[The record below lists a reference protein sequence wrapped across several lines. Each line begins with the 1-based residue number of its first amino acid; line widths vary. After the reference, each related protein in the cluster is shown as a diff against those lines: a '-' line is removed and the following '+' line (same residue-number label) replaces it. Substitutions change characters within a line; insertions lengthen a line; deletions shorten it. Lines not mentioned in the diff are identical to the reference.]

1 MFLQYSLY
9 SLLVSIVGGGGDF
22 SVDCCW
28 SNVWV
33 DGIGG
38 IPRDKIDVAG
48 GPTGNSTI
56 GDESVK
62 FVDVRFIYFS
72 IIVNVAL
79 CALWTVVSE
88 KTTKIIP
95 SFIYSQKKNPIIPSI
110 CISFGIDCPSTYSFT
125 FLYKSKVILS

>member
-9 SLLVSIVGGGGDF
+9 SLLVSIVGNGGEF
-22 SVDCCW
+22 FFDCCW
-28 SNVWV
+28 SNTWV

-38 IPRDKIDVAG
+38 IPRDKVDVAV

-56 GDESVK
+56 GDESIK
-62 FVDVRFIYFS
+62 SVDVRFIYFS

-79 CALWTVVSE
+79 CALLTVISE
-88 KTTKIIP
+88 KTTKIIRLYL
-95 SFIYSQKKNPIIPSI
+95 FTEKNNSIIPSI
-110 CISFGIDCPSTYSFT
+110 CISFGIGCSSTYSFT